1 MKKWGGSCLVC
12 VWERVS
18 FKHFKNIE
26 TQTAKPWRKTK
37 RVKIKERTTINNNNN
52 DDIFGALPK
61 KCWVL
66 GQCGPA
72 LPCLALP
79 RPAPP
84 QPLLLLL
91 LLCTSTFH
99 LDKLGVHFTR
109 TKQVANISLGQ
120 NKLCTFHTQTKFSF
134 HWGGFRLASL
144 QLVIFYCI
152 NPIIIIIEYYYP

>member
-79 RPAPP
+79 CIASPRPSLFFFFFFFA
-84 QPLLLLL
+84 L
-91 LLCTSTFH
+91 
-99 LDKLGVHFTR
+99 VHFTW
-109 TKQVANISLGQ
+109 TSWGYISLGQ